1 MAEINLSQLV
11 PYGDTTNDGAVQ
23 LSFTLPV
30 EPSAK
35 AREAATQL
43 VRNWG
48 FFDVKIAHMS
58 KIGIGYA
65 LFVVMARSDK
75 GIDYHKVEAPQLN
88 LEKRDY
94 KEIDKKILSEVKRPI
109 RLVGA
114 CTGFDAHTVG
124 LDAIL
129 NMKGFDGD
137 IGLERY
143 KGFKVVNMGSQVPT
157 DELIDRAVKEN
168 ADAILL
174 SKVVSQKDI
183 HIHDMRELVA
193 KLKNRGLEK
202 KFVLVVGG
210 PRVTHKLALE
220 LGYDAGFT
228 IGSRPS
234 DVANFLYEK
243 MIEKLDKEPETQTET
258 KKSGQ
263 RKK

>member
-1 MAEINLSQLV
+1 MPEIDLKNLL
-11 PYGDTTNDGAVQ
+11 PYGDTSQDGAVQ
-23 LSFTLPV
+23 LSFTLPI
-30 EPSAK
+30 EPGAK
-35 AREAATQL
+35 AREAASQM
-43 VRNWG
+43 VRSWG

-58 KIGIGYA
+58 QIGIGYA
-65 LFVVMARSDK
+65 FFVVMARTEKSL
-75 GIDYHKVEAPQLN
+75 DYTKVEVPQLD

-94 KEIDKKILSEVKRPI
+94 KEIDKNILKDLKKPT

-114 CTGFDAHTVG
+114 CTGYDAHTVG

-157 DELIDRAVKEN
+157 SELIDRAVKEK

-183 HIHDMRELVA
+183 HIYDMKDLISQ
-193 KLKNRGLEK
+193 LKKRGLEK
-202 KFVLVVGG
+202 DFILVVGG

-220 LGYDAGFT
+220 LGFDAGFT

-243 MIEKLDKEPETQTET
+243 MMEKSGKT
-258 KKSGQ
+258 KK
-263 RKK
+263 

>member
-1 MAEINLSQLV
+1 MSDIDLKNLL
-11 PYGDTTNDGAVQ
+11 PYGDTSQDGAVQ

-30 EPSAK
+30 ESGAR
-35 AREAATQL
+35 AREAASQM

-48 FFDVKIAHMS
+48 FFDIKIAHMS
-58 KIGIGYA
+58 QIGIGYSF
-65 LFVVMARSDK
+65 FVVMARTEKSL
-75 GIDYHKVEAPQLN
+75 DYSKVEVPQLD
-88 LEKRDY
+88 LEKKDY
-94 KEIDKKILSEVKRPI
+94 KEIDKSILKDLKKPI
-109 RLVGA
+109 RIVGA

-157 DELIDRAVKEN
+157 SELIDRAVKEK

-183 HIHDMRELVA
+183 HIYDMKDLISQ
-193 KLKNRGLEK
+193 LKKRGLEK
-202 KFVLVVGG
+202 DFILVVGG

-220 LGYDAGFT
+220 LGFDAGFT
-228 IGSRPS
+228 IGSKPS
-234 DVANFLYEK
+234 DVAGFLYEK
-243 MIEKLDKEPETQTET
+243 MMEKSGKT
-258 KKSGQ
+258 KK
-263 RKK
+263 

>member
-1 MAEINLSQLV
+1 MPEIDVKNLL
-11 PYGDTTNDGAVQ
+11 PYGDTSQDGAVQ

-30 EPSAK
+30 EAGAK
-35 AREAATQL
+35 AREAASQL

-48 FFDVKIAHMS
+48 FFDIKIAHMS
-58 KIGIGYA
+58 QIGIGYSF
-65 LFVVMARSDK
+65 FVVMARTEK
-75 GIDYHKVEAPQLN
+75 ALDYTKVEAPQLD
-88 LEKRDY
+88 LEKKDY
-94 KEIDKKILSEVKRPI
+94 KEIDKNILKDLKKPI
-109 RLVGA
+109 RVVGA

-157 DELIDRAVKEN
+157 GELIDRAVREK

-183 HIHDMRELVA
+183 HIYDMKDLISQ
-193 KLKNRGLEK
+193 LKKRGLEK
-202 KFVLVVGG
+202 DFILVVGG

-220 LGYDAGFT
+220 LGFDAGFT
-228 IGSRPS
+228 IGSKPS

-243 MIEKLDKEPETQTET
+243 MMEKSGKT
-258 KKSGQ
+258 KK
-263 RKK
+263 

>member
-1 MAEINLSQLV
+1 MAEVDLNRML
-11 PYGDTTNDGAVQ
+11 PYGDTTQDGAVQ

-43 VRNWG
+43 VRSWG

-58 KIGIGYA
+58 VIGIGYSF
-65 LFVVMARSDK
+65 FVVMARTEK
-75 GIDYHKVEAPQLN
+75 GVDFNKVEAPQLD

-94 KEIDKKILSEVKRPI
+94 KEIDKKILQEIRRPI

-157 DELIDRAVKEN
+157 EELIDRAVKEN

-183 HIHDMRELVA
+183 HIYDMRELINQ
-193 KLKNRGLEK
+193 LKKRGLEK
-202 KFVLVVGG
+202 RFVLVVGG

-243 MIEKLDKEPETQTET
+243 MVERIDKEAPSRG
-258 KKSGQ
+258 K

>member
-1 MAEINLSQLV
+1 MPEIDLKNLL
-11 PYGDTTNDGAVQ
+11 PYGDTSQDGAVQ
-23 LSFTLPV
+23 LSFTLPI
-30 EPSAK
+30 EPGAK
-35 AREAATQL
+35 AREAASQM
-43 VRNWG
+43 VRSWG

-58 KIGIGYA
+58 QIGIGYA
-65 LFVVMARSDK
+65 FFVVMARTEKSL
-75 GIDYHKVEAPQLN
+75 DYTKVEVPQLD

-94 KEIDKKILSEVKRPI
+94 KEIDKNILKDLKKPI

-114 CTGFDAHTVG
+114 CTGYDAHTVG

-157 DELIDRAVKEN
+157 SELIDRAVKEK

-183 HIHDMRELVA
+183 HIYDMKDLISQ
-193 KLKNRGLEK
+193 LKKRGLEK
-202 KFVLVVGG
+202 DFILVVGG

-220 LGYDAGFT
+220 LGFDAGFT

-243 MIEKLDKEPETQTET
+243 MMEKSGKT
-258 KKSGQ
+258 KK
-263 RKK
+263 

>member
-1 MAEINLSQLV
+1 MAEINLTQLL

-35 AREAATQL
+35 AREAATQI

-58 KIGIGYA
+58 QIGIGYSF
-65 LFVVMARSDK
+65 FVVMARSDK
-75 GIDYHKVEAPQLN
+75 SIDYTRVEAPQLN

-94 KEIDKKILSEVKRPI
+94 KEIDKSILKDVKRPI

-143 KGFKVVNMGSQVPT
+143 KGFKVVNMAARFQ
-157 DELIDRAVKEN
+157 LRN
-168 ADAILL
+168 
-174 SKVVSQKDI
+174 
-183 HIHDMRELVA
+183 
-193 KLKNRGLEK
+193 
-202 KFVLVVGG
+202 
-210 PRVTHKLALE
+210 
-220 LGYDAGFT
+220 
-228 IGSRPS
+228 
-234 DVANFLYEK
+234 
-243 MIEKLDKEPETQTET
+243 
-258 KKSGQ
+258 
-263 RKK
+263 